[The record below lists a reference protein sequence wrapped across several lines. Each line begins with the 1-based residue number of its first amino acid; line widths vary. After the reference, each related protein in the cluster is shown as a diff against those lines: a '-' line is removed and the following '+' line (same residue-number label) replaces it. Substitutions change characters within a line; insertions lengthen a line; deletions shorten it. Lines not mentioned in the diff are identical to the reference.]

1 MGILKSVSGKVL
13 ALEAA
18 RIIGQLL
25 SSGVISR
32 EALRNYD
39 AMVSEDLHSWLQYAL
54 MKAADNLG
62 LLAIPEVRVPF
73 YRPLKPDEVLPGR
86 KGKRRWLKRVDI
98 GFFSPAKKFLG
109 FGECHT
115 LDEFHG
121 CLATEELVKLVH
133 ELAGREIYDVEK
145 MWISPRDMIIHMV
158 RYAREDRRPEIA
170 VLLVVL
176 PERLGKRCAR
186 FEDQKALLKMGSSF
200 FLKRWAEFVEE
211 MRKEKVDAHLVRLG
225 ENGVWVDGELIID
238 LSSEA
243 LKERVERWGRLA
255 SSMEITLFTEEG
267 EEGWKWMSREYV
279 ERKLGLR

>member
-1 MGILKSVSGKVL
+1 VGILKSVSGKVL

>member
-1 MGILKSVSGKVL
+1 LRPVSGRAL
-13 ALEAA
+13 ALETA

-25 SSGVISR
+25 LSGVVSR
-32 EALRNYD
+32 EALRDYD
-39 AMVSEDLHSWLQYAL
+39 AMVSENLHSWLQYAL
-54 MKAADNLG
+54 IKAADNLG

-86 KGKRRWLKRVDI
+86 KGNRRWLKRVDI
-98 GFFSPAKKFLG
+98 GFFSPAKRFLG

-133 ELAGREIYDVEK
+133 ELAGRKIYDVEK
-145 MWISPRDMIIHMV
+145 MWISPRDMIMHMV
-158 RYAREDRRPEIA
+158 RYARGDRKPKIA

-186 FEDQKALLKMGSSF
+186 FKDQKVLLKMGSSF
-200 FLKRWAEFVEE
+200 FLKRWTGFVEE
-211 MRKEKVDAHLVRLG
+211 MRREGVDAHLVRLG
-225 ENGVWVDGELIID
+225 ENSVWVDGELTID
-238 LSSEA
+238 LSPEA
-243 LKERVERWGRLA
+243 LKERVKRWGRLA
-255 SSMEITLFTEEG
+255 SSMEVTLFTEEG
-267 EEGWKWMSREYV
+267 EEGWKWMGREYV

>member
-1 MGILKSVSGKVL
+1 MKSASGKAL

-25 SSGVISR
+25 SSGVIPR

-86 KGKRRWLKRVDI
+86 KGRRRWLKRVDI

-186 FEDQKALLKMGSSF
+186 FEDQKVLLKMGSSF

-279 ERKLGLR
+279 GRKLGLR

>member
-1 MGILKSVSGKVL
+1 LRPVSGRAL
-13 ALEAA
+13 ALETA

-25 SSGVISR
+25 LSGVISR
-32 EALRNYD
+32 EALRDYD
-39 AMVSEDLHSWLQYAL
+39 AMVSENLHSWLQYAL
-54 MKAADNLG
+54 IKAADNLG

-73 YRPLKPDEVLPGR
+73 YRPLKPNEVLPGR
-86 KGKRRWLKRVDI
+86 KGNRRWLKRVDI
-98 GFFSPAKKFLG
+98 GFFSPAKRFLG